1 MFGLVDTSH
10 TPALGYMEVVQKR
23 DAATLL
29 PIIAAHTAPGTI
41 IHSDQWAA
49 YRRVHALPN
58 VAAHGVVNHS
68 LNFVEPVTG
77 VHTQHVES
85 YWCRV
90 KTKLKRMRGCHAH
103 QLPSYLDEFL
113 WRERFG
119 QTARDVLHNNYN
131 DEHSSAV
138 PCVRTLNR
146 VEQSKHLLFI
156 LALY

>member
-1 MFGLVDTSH
+1 M
-10 TPALGYMEVVQKR
+10 VQKR

-29 PIIAAHTAPGTI
+29 PIIRAHTAPDTI
-41 IHSDQWAA
+41 IHSDKWAA
-49 YRRVHALPN
+49 YRRVQALPN
-58 VAAHGVVNHS
+58 IASHGVVNHS

-103 QLPSYLDEFL
+103 QLPRYLDEFM

-119 QTARDVLHNNYN
+119 QTARD
-131 DEHSSAV
+131 
-138 PCVRTLNR
+138 
-146 VEQSKHLLFI
+146 
-156 LALY
+156 ALQNIMINIAQQYPV